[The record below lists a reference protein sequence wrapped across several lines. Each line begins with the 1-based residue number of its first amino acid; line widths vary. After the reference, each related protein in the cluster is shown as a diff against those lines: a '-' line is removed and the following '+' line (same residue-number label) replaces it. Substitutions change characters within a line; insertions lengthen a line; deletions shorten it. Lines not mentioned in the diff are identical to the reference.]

1 MGCRLFFGQL
11 IGARRCTCGNF
22 LENGRNDLVNIEILN
37 FCYNRFPKF
46 VIERD
51 LNYMYAFA
59 SVYDK
64 ITFSVQ
70 LLPSLFA
77 IESNVSD
84 SDAAVARHL

>member
-1 MGCRLFFGQL
+1 
-11 IGARRCTCGNF
+11 
-22 LENGRNDLVNIEILN
+22 
-37 FCYNRFPKF
+37 
-46 VIERD
+46 
-51 LNYMYAFA
+51 MYAFA